1 MKKRIK
7 IYNKNQLIKLKN
19 VMNQRNNIIFQKKDV
34 NNKNK
39 L

>member
-7 IYNKNQLIKLKN
+7 IYNKNQLIKQKN
-19 VMNQRNNIIFQKKDV
+19 VMNQRNNLIFLKRDV